1 MSSDPVPSLALPA
14 PASTATATA
23 PASTLTAPQLAK
35 AASTEQQQ
43 QPPPPATPQ
52 KPTQMAQQQHVTA
65 NHPASI
71 AAAATV
77 ALSATLLDPNEWN
90 ALASTSMVT
99 LDDLRTAFL
108 EQRQQQLKDLERT
121 HRESLRE
128 MLFMSESFDKADV
141 AGSPWKLGQSM
152 EVAEDDSRQDV
163 KAFLTNH
170 RLSLDNQTSIK
181 DYVLE
186 QPKAIREIVS
196 RELKTGPVELAPPP
210 TPTSATAP
218 SAADSQRDRDRQK
231 ELEQSNKAASHRSQA
246 VARAAAAV
254 QARAI
259 AEGVA
264 KIKPLTITAAESQGV
279 RVAPLQPGQV
289 PSFVIESTTPIAP
302 IVHGAGPSTASAVEP
317 SAAKTDLPTA
327 SSGDVNA
334 ESATP
339 AVKVESPGKTDSSP
353 SKAPNALDKAVSPV
367 PGLARNATAQS
378 AGLRIPP
385 SPMVVPTIPD
395 IIAAPPLHPTLQVL
409 APNPLSVTYAA
420 SLRPLPPDP
429 TRRITGVG
437 VGGGA
442 IHHRSGR
449 KISSLSNHSNVNSY
463 SSIAAAK
470 IGPAG
475 SGQADLYRWYVRAR
489 ASPGAGMVGKA
500 DKCLMTSD
508 WKVAFNEQRFVRAM
522 ARIEKLKAQGEWSFR
537 QPKKQK
543 GPVVRKAH
551 WDHLLE
557 EMKWLQTDFR
567 EERRWKMTVAFHLA
581 HEVAAWH
588 RARTAAERAAFC
600 VSVQRPYRR
609 RTVSDNV
616 EQQPSTQDSTDD
628 VGRSTAEHEA
638 AMEAEADEEM
648 PEIAPSKRVQDD
660 GPSASDSK
668 TEAAVVKACDDG
680 DVTMEGDEDAD
691 AAVTKAVEDALE
703 TTNEAASARAEEMD
717 ADGEDDDVD
726 ADADDVEAATAALVS
741 GEPAKPPQVE
751 VVREP
756 LAQPEPMPTLS
767 AGSQPT
773 ATSATPADL
782 ANKEA
787 QTSDGKL
794 TNALRPEPKDAESTL
809 TAELP
814 PQLLAT
820 LRAPIFS
827 TNVTTTVVSPAALLE
842 SLDPEAAAALL
853 GIEVG
858 DLSNAADLLEP
869 GSLSFSKMFPELPLY
884 GGVSLPDPSSKS
896 DRRWDEGSLNQPP
909 RLTHVTKLLDS
920 RPLLVSTLEP
930 SKNRANG
937 RWLPDSDW
945 VVAAEQSDPLR
956 GVTDGADA
964 GLPPMP
970 GSLLFARKSNRA
982 AKETNNPAST
992 NPAEPAQPGARAA
1005 LFMWTPDE
1013 DNYLM
1018 TLAKQYHNNWS
1029 LVADLFNSTR
1039 LNTAT
1044 DKREP
1049 WDCYDRCRRIQQAA
1063 EEGKPP
1069 PGPPQLPPAA
1079 AEADK
1084 DKDKKGDGKDAG
1096 DASASKR
1103 DKLSKKLGS
1112 KYDGSKRKLRR
1123 SNLMEVMRKSAKRRE
1138 ASKQAQQTQQTKKV
1152 NLNTHETHAQIKAGP
1167 AITPQSLSAL
1177 KAERDQAALRQ
1188 YYEQQRAQLAYQQQQ
1203 QQQQRLL
1210 AQQAQAQRMAQQQAA
1225 GATPGQAVTTA
1236 TQPGKPVVAA
1246 SVAGAGGPAALTLP
1260 PGSTPGIQP
1269 GQAAQ
1274 AQQKV
1279 VPGQGPAQQA
1289 PQQQQQPQQA
1299 QPQQAAQTQQQQPAQ
1314 QQQQQ
1319 QVQAQLQSQF
1329 QASQAAQM
1337 QNLYAQIQQQQR
1349 QQQQQ
1354 NQQLGQAAA
1363 GMGQVR
1369 PAVGP
1374 LTQQQLATLTPQQQ
1388 QQYHAQLA
1396 AATAAAQQQQLRN
1409 QMAAVAAA
1417 QQGAQAGAGGVQG
1430 LPFQLPNAQAQA
1442 QFQLMQQQQQQ
1453 QQQQQN
1459 AMQQQQQQQQQ
1470 QNQPRPPNMQAQAQ
1484 AAALQMYQQQQRQAA
1499 QVQAQAQMRPP
1510 AQQPPQQQQQQ
1521 YGGVRPGGNTSLA
1534 NRPPP
1539 VPTATGQKQ
1548 SPQPP
1553 RPPTPSN
1560 GATGSTTG
1568 GNAAGSPSGMPATI
1582 QALQQQ
1588 LAISLATS
1596 NLSPEQINGLAIQL
1610 YKQAQQQQS
1619 QGGQIR
1625 PTPPPSQQGATV
1637 ARPPQQ
1643 ILNQAIQALAAQNQK
1658 NQQQQQQQQ
1667 QQGAGV
1673 AAGAKQASGV
1683 GQPRPPTPRPS

>member
-1 MSSDPVPSLALPA
+1 MSTDPVPSLALPA
-14 PASTATATA
+14 PATSAAIPTTSLTQSAALST
-23 PASTLTAPQLAK
+23 SEQ
-35 AASTEQQQ
+35 AASTASQKLL
-43 QPPPPATPQ
+43 PSVTPQ
-52 KPTQMAQQQHVTA
+52 PIPSQQHPPQQHVTA

-77 ALSATLLDPNEWN
+77 ALSATLLNPNEWN

-99 LDDLRTAFL
+99 LDDLRSAFL

-128 MLFMSESFDKADV
+128 LLFMSETFDKEEI
-141 AGSPWKLGQSM
+141 AGSPWKLGQTLQVS
-152 EVAEDDSRQDV
+152 EDDAREHV
-163 KAFLTNH
+163 KSFLDQH
-170 RLSLDNQTSIK
+170 HLALDMKKSIK
-181 DYVLE
+181 DHVLE
-186 QPKAIREIVS
+186 QPKVIRQRVS
-196 RELKTGPVELAPPP
+196 QELKTGPIEVAPPP
-210 TPTSATAP
+210 TPTSATPAGEV
-218 SAADSQRDRDRQK
+218 QRDRDLRR
-231 ELEQSNKAASHRSQA
+231 EVEQSNLHRSQA

-254 QARAI
+254 QTRAM

-264 KIKPLTITAAESQGV
+264 KIKPLTITAAETQGV

-289 PSFVIESTTPIAP
+289 PSFVIESSTPMAP
-302 IVHGAGPSTASAVEP
+302 I
-317 SAAKTDLPTA
+317 LPGID
-327 SSGDVNA
+327 S
-334 ESATP
+334 SATGSVDASTP
-339 AVKVESPGKTDSSP
+339 NLDAQAAITAAQASTPTIKVESTDNRDSSP
-353 SKAPNALDKAVSPV
+353 SKPSSALEKAVSPV
-367 PGLARNATAQS
+367 PGLARNASSQS
-378 AGLRIPP
+378 TSLRVPP
-385 SPMVVPTIPD
+385 SPMVVPTVPENIV
-395 IIAAPPLHPTLQVL
+395 APPLHPTLQVL

-429 TRRITGVG
+429 ARRITGAG
-437 VGGGA
+437 VSGGA

-449 KISSLSNHSNVNSY
+449 KIASSLSHSNANSY

-475 SGQADLYRWYVRAR
+475 SGQTDLYRWYVRAR

-543 GPVVRKAH
+543 GPVVRKSH

-588 RARTAAERAAFC
+588 RARSAAERAAFC

-609 RTVSDNV
+609 RTVSENV
-616 EQQPSTQDSTDD
+616 EQRAAEDAVDDVEMPDSTSSTQVHSNADASTKDAESVQPAQDAD
-628 VGRSTAEHEA
+628 VTMDEGE
-638 AMEAEADEEM
+638 EADE
-648 PEIAPSKRVQDD
+648 
-660 GPSASDSK
+660 
-668 TEAAVVKACDDG
+668 
-680 DVTMEGDEDAD
+680 
-691 AAVTKAVEDALE
+691 AVTQAVENALE
-703 TTNEAASARAEEMD
+703 TTEQAASARVEMD
-717 ADGEDDDVD
+717 ADGEDDEAD

-741 GEPAKPPQVE
+741 GEPAKPPIVQ

-756 LAQPEPMPTLS
+756 LPQPEPMPVLS
-767 AGSQPT
+767 AAHVSTEKQS
-773 ATSATPADL
+773 TSALPAHT
-782 ANKEA
+782 EA
-787 QTSDGKL
+787 TAAADGKL
-794 TNALRPEPKDAESTL
+794 ANALRSEPQDADSTL

-827 TNVTTTVVSPAALLE
+827 TSVTTTIVSPAELLE

-884 GGVSLPDPSSKS
+884 GGVSLPDANSKS

-930 SKNRANG
+930 SKNRAHG
-937 RWLPDSDW
+937 RWLSDSDW
-945 VVAAEQSDPLR
+945 IVAAEQSDPLR
-956 GVTDGADA
+956 GVADGADA
-964 GLPPMP
+964 GLPPLP

-982 AKETNNPAST
+982 AKDASGPVST
-992 NPAEPAQPGARAA
+992 TPAEPTQPDARAA

-1018 TLAKQYHNNWS
+1018 TLAKQYHSNWA

-1049 WDCYDRCRRIQQAA
+1049 WDCYDRCKRIEQAA
-1063 EEGKPP
+1063 AEGKPP
-1069 PGPPQLPPAA
+1069 PGPPPMPAPA
-1079 AEADK
+1079 VDADK
-1084 DKDKKGDGKDAG
+1084 DGKKGDGKDG
-1096 DASASKR
+1096 DASNAKR
-1103 DKLSKKLGS
+1103 DKLSKKMGS
-1112 KYDGSKRKLRR
+1112 KYDGSKRKQRR

-1177 KAERDQAALRQ
+1177 KNERDQAALRQ
-1188 YYEQQRAQLAYQQQQ
+1188 FYEQQRAQMAYQQQQ

-1210 AQQAQAQRMAQQQAA
+1210 AQQAQAQRMAQQG
-1225 GATPGQAVTTA
+1225 GASTPGQAA
-1236 TQPGKPVVAA
+1236 APAAQAGKPGAA
-1246 SVAGAGGPAALTLP
+1246 AAAGAANLTLP
-1260 PGSTPGIQP
+1260 IGSTSAALPG
-1269 GQAAQ
+1269 ATAQ
-1274 AQQKV
+1274 AQQKNV
-1279 VPGQGPAQQA
+1279 AGAASQQA
-1289 PQQQQQPQQA
+1289 VQQTPQQQAQQPAAAQMQA
-1299 QPQQAAQTQQQQPAQ
+1299 QQSQQQPT

-1319 QVQAQLQSQF
+1319 QVQAQLQSQL

-1337 QNLYAQIQQQQR
+1337 QTLYAQIQQQQ
-1349 QQQQQ
+1349 QQQQRQ
-1354 NQQLGQAAA
+1354 QTQQLNQAANLP
-1363 GMGQVR
+1363 QVR

-1396 AATAAAQQQQLRN
+1396 AATAAAAQQQQLRN

-1417 QQGAQAGAGGVQG
+1417 QQGGQI
-1430 LPFQLPNAQAQA
+1430 PMN
-1442 QFQLMQQQQQQ
+1442 QFQLMQQQQQGRPMQNPQ
-1453 QQQQQN
+1453 QQQQQ
-1459 AMQQQQQQQQQ
+1459 A
-1470 QNQPRPPNMQAQAQ
+1470 

-1499 QVQAQAQMRPP
+1499 QVQAQAQMRAPGAAGT
-1510 AQQPPQQQQQQ
+1510 AQQFAA
-1521 YGGVRPGGNTSLA
+1521 RPGGTP
-1534 NRPPP
+1534 RP
-1539 VPTATGQKQ
+1539 ASGGKQ
-1548 SPQPP
+1548 AQGRPSPSPQP
-1553 RPPTPSN
+1553 
-1560 GATGSTTG
+1560 G
-1568 GNAAGSPSGMPATI
+1568 GMPATV

-1610 YKQAQQQQS
+1610 YKQAQQQGTTNQAAGAS
-1619 QGGQIR
+1619 GVRPPAAGAGAGAGAGG
-1625 PTPPPSQQGATV
+1625 
-1637 ARPPQQ
+1637 RPPQQ
-1643 ILNQAIQALAAQNQK
+1643 VLNQAIQALAAQNQK
-1658 NQQQQQQQQ
+1658 NQQQAG
-1667 QQGAGV
+1667 GAAAGQNG
-1673 AAGAKQASGV
+1673 AAGAATGTAGGSPV
-1683 GQPRPPTPRPS
+1683 RPPTPRPS

>member
-1 MSSDPVPSLALPA
+1 MSSEPAPSLALPA
-14 PASTATATA
+14 PASTAS
-23 PASTLTAPQLAK
+23 ASTS
-35 AASTEQQQ
+35 ASTTLQPAKLTTTDQQQ
-43 QPPPPATPQ
+43 QPASTPQ
-52 KPTQMAQQQHVTA
+52 KLTSQPQQVPQSAPPPTSQPQQQQQVTA

-121 HRESLRE
+121 HKKSLRE
-128 MLFMSESFDKADV
+128 MLFMSETYDKAEV
-141 AGSPWKLGQSM
+141 AGSPWKLAQSM
-152 EVAEDDSRQDV
+152 EVAEDDSRVHVEDFMTQYQ
-163 KAFLTNH
+163 
-170 RLSLDNQTSIK
+170 LSLDNQKSIK
-181 DYVLE
+181 DHVLK
-186 QPKAIREIVS
+186 QPKALRDLVS
-196 RELKTGPVELAPPP
+196 RELKTGPVEVAPPP

-218 SAADSQRDRDRQK
+218 SAADAQRDHDRVK
-231 ELEQSNKAASHRSQA
+231 ELEQSKSADTHRSQA
-246 VARAAAAV
+246 VARAAATV

-259 AEGVA
+259 AEGVG
-264 KIKPLTITAAESQGV
+264 KIRPLTIAAAETQGV
-279 RVAPLQPGQV
+279 RVAPLLPGQV
-289 PSFVIESTTPIAP
+289 PSFVIESTTAVLPIA
-302 IVHGAGPSTASAVEP
+302 AGTDHAAATTSA
-317 SAAKTDLPTA
+317 TDLGA
-327 SSGDVNA
+327 DSS
-334 ESATP
+334 TP
-339 AVKVESPGKTDSSP
+339 AVKMESPGKTVSSP
-353 SKAPNALDKAVSPV
+353 SKGPNVLEKAVSPV
-367 PGLARNATAQS
+367 PGLARNATVQS
-378 AGLRIPP
+378 AGLRVPP
-385 SPMVVPTIPD
+385 SPTVVPTIPD
-395 IIAAPPLHPTLQVL
+395 NVVAPPLHPTLQVL
-409 APNPLSVTYAA
+409 APNPLSVIYAA

-429 TRRITGVG
+429 TRRITGAG
-437 VGGGA
+437 VSGGA

-551 WDHLLE
+551 WDHMLE

-588 RARTAAERAAFC
+588 RARTPVERASSC
-600 VSVQRPYRR
+600 ISVQRPYRR

-616 EQQPSTQDSTDD
+616 EQQTASQESTANSASGPVVQAAD
-628 VGRSTAEHEA
+628 VGD
-638 AMEAEADEEM
+638 DEEM
-648 PEIAPSKRVQDD
+648 PDAAPDCRLQAVKSSSPQKNAKVDGIAK
-660 GPSASDSK
+660 A
-668 TEAAVVKACDDG
+668 TEAA
-680 DVTMEGDEDAD
+680 DVTMDEGDDEAN
-691 AAVTKAVEDALE
+691 AAVTKAVDDAVE
-703 TTNEAASARAEEMD
+703 TTNEAASTRAKEVDEDGESDAAD
-717 ADGEDDDVD
+717 ADL
-726 ADADDVEAATAALVS
+726 DDVEAATAALVS
-741 GEPAKPPQVE
+741 GEPSKPPQVE

-756 LAQPEPMPTLS
+756 LPQSEPMPALS
-767 AGSQPT
+767 ADAQTAAATAPVEPST
-773 ATSATPADL
+773 EATSKDFNPSDSKL
-782 ANKEA
+782 A
-787 QTSDGKL
+787 
-794 TNALRPEPKDAESTL
+794 NALRSEPKNADTTL

-814 PQLLAT
+814 QQLLAT

-827 TNVTTTVVSPAALLE
+827 TNVTTTVVSPATLLK

-884 GGVSLPDPSSKS
+884 GGVSLPDPNSKS

-945 VVAAEQSDPLR
+945 VVAAKQSDPLR
-956 GVTDGADA
+956 GVADGSDA
-964 GLPPMP
+964 GLPPLP

-982 AKETNNPAST
+982 AKDTNHPAST
-992 NPAEPAQPGARAA
+992 TPAEPAQPDARAA
-1005 LFMWTPDE
+1005 MFVWTPDE

-1049 WDCYDRCRRIQQAA
+1049 WDCYDRCKRIQQAA
-1063 EEGKPP
+1063 DEGKPP

-1079 AEADK
+1079 AES
-1084 DKDKKGDGKDAG
+1084 DKDKKSDGKD
-1096 DASASKR
+1096 DAASSKR
-1103 DKLSKKLGS
+1103 DKLNKKLSS
-1112 KYDGSKRKLRR
+1112 KHDGSKRKLRR

-1138 ASKQAQQTQQTKKV
+1138 ASKQAQQTQQTKKA
-1152 NLNTHETHAQIKAGP
+1152 NLNTHETHAQLKAGP

-1188 YYEQQRAQLAYQQQQ
+1188 YYDQQRAQIAYQQQQ

-1225 GATPGQAVTTA
+1225 GGAAGQVVATSTP
-1236 TQPGKPVVAA
+1236 QPGKPVAA
-1246 SVAGAGGPAALTLP
+1246 AAAGAGAGVPAPLTLP
-1260 PGSTPGIQP
+1260 PGSTPALQVAQ
-1269 GQAAQ
+1269 QAAQ
-1274 AQQKV
+1274 KAAAPAQQS
-1279 VPGQGPAQQA
+1279 QQPAQQA
-1289 PQQQQQPQQA
+1289 SQTA
-1299 QPQQAAQTQQQQPAQ
+1299 QSQQQPAQ
-1314 QQQQQ
+1314 QQQNQQ
-1319 QVQAQLQSQF
+1319 QLQAQF

-1349 QQQQQ
+1349 QAQQQQQ
-1354 NQQLGQAAA
+1354 NAASLGQ
-1363 GMGQVR
+1363 VC

-1374 LTQQQLATLTPQQQ
+1374 LTPQQLASLTPQQQ

-1396 AATAAAQQQQLRN
+1396 AATATAAAQQQQLRN
-1409 QMAAVAAA
+1409 QMVAVAAA
-1417 QQGAQAGAGGVQG
+1417 QQSGVQG
-1430 LPFQLPNAQAQA
+1430 VPFQMPNAQAQA

-1453 QQQQQN
+1453 QQ
-1459 AMQQQQQQQQQ
+1459 A
-1470 QNQPRPPNMQAQAQ
+1470 RPANIQAQQ
-1484 AAALQMYQQQQRQAA
+1484 TAALQMYQQQQRQAA

-1510 AQQPPQQQQQQ
+1510 QQQQAQGGAAQGGQQQQQF
-1521 YGGVRPGGNTSLA
+1521 GAVRPVGGQQQRPPAGAGAQQVRPTNGGN
-1534 NRPPP
+1534 P
-1539 VPTATGQKQ
+1539 
-1548 SPQPP
+1548 
-1553 RPPTPSN
+1553 
-1560 GATGSTTG
+1560 
-1568 GNAAGSPSGMPATI
+1568 GMPATI

-1610 YKQAQQQQS
+1610 YKQAQQQQQQQQQAGAGAVGGS
-1619 QGGQIR
+1619 QSPMPQTVTAGQAR
-1625 PTPPPSQQGATV
+1625 PQAQAG

-1643 ILNQAIQALAAQNQK
+1643 ILNQAIQTLAAQNQK
-1658 NQQQQQQQQ
+1658 SQQQ
-1667 QQGAGV
+1667 QQGAG
-1673 AAGAKQASGV
+1673 AGGAGASGAGSPVQA
-1683 GQPRPPTPRPS
+1683 RPPTPRPPS

>member
-1 MSSDPVPSLALPA
+1 MSSDPVPSLSLPA
-14 PASTATATA
+14 PAATASTVT
-23 PASTLTAPQLAK
+23 PASAQSAQSSATEPQI
-35 AASTEQQQ
+35 
-43 QPPPPATPQ
+43 PPTTPQ
-52 KPTQMAQQQHVTA
+52 KPLQQAQLQPQQQQHVTA

-99 LDDLRTAFL
+99 LDDLRSAFL

-128 MLFMSESFDKADV
+128 MLFMSETYDKVDV
-141 AGSPWKLGQSM
+141 AGSPWRLGQSM
-152 EVAEDDSRQDV
+152 EVAEDDARPEV
-163 KAFLTNH
+163 TTFLEQY
-170 RLSLDNQTSIK
+170 RLSLDNQKSIK
-181 DYVLE
+181 DHVLD
-186 QPKAIREIVS
+186 QPKAIRESLS
-196 RELKTGPVELAPPP
+196 RELKTGPIELAPPP
-210 TPTSATAP
+210 TPTSTTAP
-218 SAADSQRDRDRQK
+218 SVGEAHRDRERQK
-231 ELEQSNKAASHRSQA
+231 ELEQNNRVALHRSQA

-259 AEGVA
+259 AEGVT

-289 PSFVIESTTPIAP
+289 PSFVIESTAPIASIP
-302 IVHGAGPSTASAVEP
+302 GVAITTDSTTPEMGLPSAPSGEVASTAI
-317 SAAKTDLPTA
+317 
-327 SSGDVNA
+327 
-334 ESATP
+334 
-339 AVKVESPGKTDSSP
+339 KVESPGKIASSP
-353 SKAPNALDKAVSPV
+353 SKSANALEKAVSPV
-367 PGLARNATAQS
+367 PGLVRNATAQS
-378 AGLRIPP
+378 AGLRVPP
-385 SPMVVPTIPD
+385 SPMVVPTLPD
-395 IIAAPPLHPTLQVL
+395 TVVAPPLHPTLQVL

-429 TRRITGVG
+429 TRRITGAG
-437 VGGGA
+437 IGGGA

-449 KISSLSNHSNVNSY
+449 KTSSLSNHANGNSY

-567 EERRWKMTVAFHLA
+567 EERRWKMAVAFQLA
-581 HEVAAWH
+581 RGVVAWH
-588 RARTAAERAAFC
+588 RARTPAERAALC
-600 VSVQRPYRR
+600 VPVQRPCRR
-609 RTVSDNV
+609 WTESENAEHPAASQENID
-616 EQQPSTQDSTDD
+616 EAMPPSSLLETGADEDMTEESASQQPTQAETSK
-628 VGRSTAEHEA
+628 RSDQEDIT
-638 AMEAEADEEM
+638 MDADEE
-648 PEIAPSKRVQDD
+648 
-660 GPSASDSK
+660 
-668 TEAAVVKACDDG
+668 
-680 DVTMEGDEDAD
+680 AD
-691 AAVTKAVEDALE
+691 AAVTKAVDDALE
-703 TTNEAASARAEEMD
+703 NANEAASARAEEID
-717 ADGEDDDVD
+717 ADGEEDDAD

-741 GEPAKPPQVE
+741 GEPTKPPSVE

-756 LAQPEPMPTLS
+756 LAQPATMPILTADS
-767 AGSQPT
+767 DPT
-773 ATSATPADL
+773 ASATADTGSVSKETQPAAEIQL
-782 ANKEA
+782 V
-787 QTSDGKL
+787 
-794 TNALRPEPKDAESTL
+794 NALRAAPKDANSTL
-809 TAELP
+809 TAEIP

-827 TNVTTTVVSPAALLE
+827 TNVTTTVVSPSALLE

-858 DLSNAADLLEP
+858 DLSNAAELLEP
-869 GSLSFSKMFPELPLY
+869 GTLSFSKMFPELPLY
-884 GGVSLPDPSSKS
+884 GGVSVPDPSSKS

-956 GVTDGADA
+956 GVADGADS
-964 GLPPMP
+964 GMPPMP

-982 AKETNNPAST
+982 AKDASNPTST
-992 NPAEPAQPGARAA
+992 TPAEPPQPDARAA
-1005 LFMWTPDE
+1005 LFAWTPDE
-1013 DNYLM
+1013 DSYLM
-1018 TLAKQYHNNWS
+1018 TLAKQYNNNWA

-1044 DKREP
+1044 DRREA
-1049 WDCYDRCRRIQQAA
+1049 WDCYDRCKRIQQAA
-1063 EEGKPP
+1063 DEGKPP
-1069 PGPPQLPPAA
+1069 PGPPQLPPTA

-1084 DKDKKGDGKDAG
+1084 DKNGSTDTAT
-1096 DASASKR
+1096 SKR

-1123 SNLMEVMRKSAKRRE
+1123 GNLMEVMRKSAKRRE

-1167 AITPQSLSAL
+1167 AVTPQTLSAL
-1177 KAERDQAALRQ
+1177 KAERDQAAIRQ
-1188 YYEQQRAQLAYQQQQ
+1188 YYEQQRAQAAYQQQH
-1203 QQQQRLL
+1203 RLL
-1210 AQQAQAQRMAQQQAA
+1210 AQQAQAQRMAQTAGGANGQVVTSAAQA
-1225 GATPGQAVTTA
+1225 
-1236 TQPGKPVVAA
+1236 GKPALAA
-1246 SVAGAGGPAALTLP
+1246 AAATGAGGPAPLSLP
-1260 PGSTPGIQP
+1260 PGNTPGS
-1269 GQAAQ
+1269 QAAQLVQ
-1274 AQQKV
+1274 AQQKAAA
-1279 VPGQGPAQQA
+1279 GQVQAQQA
-1289 PQQQQQPQQA
+1289 LPQPAPQAQAALPAAAQGAQAGQQQQQP
-1299 QPQQAAQTQQQQPAQ
+1299 T
-1314 QQQQQ
+1314 QQ
-1319 QVQAQLQSQF
+1319 QVQVQLQSQL
-1329 QASQAAQM
+1329 QASQM

-1349 QQQQQ
+1349 QQAA
-1354 NQQLGQAAA
+1354 NQQLAGQAA
-1363 GMGQVR
+1363 GMAQVR

-1388 QQYHAQLA
+1388 QQYHASLA
-1396 AATAAAQQQQLRN
+1396 AAAAQQQQLRN
-1409 QMAAVAAA
+1409 QMVAVAAA
-1417 QQGAQAGAGGVQG
+1417 QQGAAGGGVQG
-1430 LPFQLPNAQAQA
+1430 LPFQLPNPQAQA

-1453 QQQQQN
+1453 N
-1459 AMQQQQQQQQQ
+1459 AMQ
-1470 QNQPRPPNMQAQAQ
+1470 QNQPRPPNMQTQAQAQAQ

-1510 AQQPPQQQQQQ
+1510 QTAQGQAQQQQF
-1521 YGGVRPGGNTSLA
+1521 GAVRPGTAGVQQ
-1534 NRPPP
+1534 RPPP
-1539 VPTATGQKQ
+1539 VPATGAQNKGQ
-1548 SPQPP
+1548 QQA
-1553 RPPTPSN
+1553 RPPNAASN
-1560 GATGSTTG
+1560 GNG
-1568 GNAAGSPSGMPATI
+1568 AAAAGMPATI

-1610 YKQAQQQQS
+1610 YKQAQQQQQAAQS
-1619 QGGQIR
+1619 
-1625 PTPPPSQQGATV
+1625 GAQSPMAAGNQ
-1637 ARPPQQ
+1637 ARPPGQANARPSQQ

-1658 NQQQQQQQQ
+1658 NQQQQQQQPSPQ
-1667 QQGAGV
+1667 
-1673 AAGAKQASGV
+1673 AGAAQA
-1683 GQPRPPTPRPS
+1683 RPPTPRPS

>member
-1 MSSDPVPSLALPA
+1 MSTDPVPSLALPA
-14 PASTATATA
+14 PATAAPTPTSSAVQPAPST
-23 PASTLTAPQLAK
+23 S
-35 AASTEQQQ
+35 SSEQQQ
-43 QPPPPATPQ
+43 QPQTPTATTQKNASSISQQPAPPH
-52 KPTQMAQQQHVTA
+52 QQQQNVTA

-128 MLFMSESFDKADV
+128 LLFMSETYDKADV
-141 AGSPWKLGQSM
+141 AGSPWKLGQTLQ
-152 EVAEDDSRQDV
+152 VAEDDAREHV
-163 KAFLTNH
+163 KTFLDQYH
-170 RLSLDNQTSIK
+170 LSLDIQKSIQ
-181 DYVLE
+181 DHVLE
-186 QPKAIREIVS
+186 QPKAIRELVAQ
-196 RELKTGPVELAPPP
+196 ELKTGPVELAPPP

-218 SAADSQRDRDRQK
+218 SAGEAQRDRDLRK
-231 ELEQSNKAASHRSQA
+231 EVEQSNFHRSQA
-246 VARAAAAV
+246 VALAAAAV

-264 KIKPLTITAAESQGV
+264 KIKPLNITAAESQGV

-302 IVHGAGPSTASAVEP
+302 IASSASA
-317 SAAKTDLPTA
+317 AAVTDLDAEKATSQAAAETA
-327 SSGDVNA
+327 A
-334 ESATP
+334 ATP
-339 AVKVESPGKTDSSP
+339 VIKIESSDKAVSSP
-353 SKAPNALDKAVSPV
+353 SKASNALERAVSPV
-367 PGLARNATAQS
+367 SGLARNAATQS
-378 AGLRIPP
+378 TGLRIPP
-385 SPMVVPTIPD
+385 SPMVVPTVPETIP
-395 IIAAPPLHPTLQVL
+395 PPLHPTLQVL

-429 TRRITGVG
+429 TRRITGAG
-437 VGGGA
+437 VSGGA

-567 EERRWKMTVAFHLA
+567 EERRWKMAVAFHLA

-588 RARTAAERAAFC
+588 RARTTAERAAFC
-600 VSVQRPYRR
+600 VSVPRPYRH
-609 RTVSDNV
+609 RTVSDNI
-616 EQQPSTQDSTDD
+616 EQRAASDAPVDEAIPSS
-628 VGRSTAEHEA
+628 HPLEA
-638 AMEAEADEEM
+638 AAEAMDEDEAM
-648 PEIAPSKRVQDD
+648 PDETPV
-660 GPSASDSK
+660 
-668 TEAAVVKACDDG
+668 AAVQSDKTSTSANKVGTYSATSANAA
-680 DVTMEGDEDAD
+680 DVTMEGEGDAD
-691 AAVTKAVEDALE
+691 DAVAQAVDDALE
-703 TTNEAASARAEEMD
+703 TTNEAASARAEEMG
-717 ADGEDDDVD
+717 ADGEDDDAD

-741 GEPAKPPQVE
+741 GEPAKPPKVE

-756 LAQPEPMPTLS
+756 LAQPERMPTLV
-767 AGSQPT
+767 AAPEPT
-773 ATSATPADL
+773 ATSTAAASATSKDTQAADDKL
-782 ANKEA
+782 AH
-787 QTSDGKL
+787 
-794 TNALRPEPKDAESTL
+794 ALRSEPKDAESTL

-827 TNVTTTVVSPAALLE
+827 TSVTTTVVSPAALLE

-853 GIEVG
+853 GIEVS
-858 DLSNAADLLEP
+858 DLSNAADLLSP

-884 GGVSLPDPSSKS
+884 AGVSVPDANSKS

-945 VVAAEQSDPLR
+945 IVAAEQSDPLR
-956 GVTDGADA
+956 GVIDGSDA

-982 AKETNNPAST
+982 PKETSGPASST
-992 NPAEPAQPGARAA
+992 PAEPAQPDVRAA
-1005 LFMWTPDE
+1005 MFAWTPDE

-1018 TLAKQYHNNWS
+1018 TLAKQYHNNWP

-1039 LNTAT
+1039 LNTTT

-1049 WDCYDRCRRIQQAA
+1049 WDCYDRCKRIEQAA
-1063 EEGKPP
+1063 AEGKPP
-1069 PGPPQLPPAA
+1069 PGPPQLPPTAA
-1079 AEADK
+1079 DTDK
-1084 DKDKKGDGKDAG
+1084 DGKKGDGKDG
-1096 DASASKR
+1096 DASSSKR
-1103 DKLSKKLGS
+1103 DKLNKKLSS

-1138 ASKQAQQTQQTKKV
+1138 AGKQAQQTQQTKKV

-1177 KAERDQAALRQ
+1177 KTERDQAALRQ

-1210 AQQAQAQRMAQQQAA
+1210 AQQAQAQRMAQQQ
-1225 GATPGQAVTTA
+1225 GTGSTPGQAGAAPTQAGKAAVATA
-1236 TQPGKPVVAA
+1236 AGGVN
-1246 SVAGAGGPAALTLP
+1246 GAGNLTLP
-1260 PGSTPGIQP
+1260 PGSTPASQP
-1269 GQAAQ
+1269 GTGV
-1274 AQQKV
+1274 QQKAAPNQQV
-1279 VPGQGPAQQA
+1279 APQQHQQQTAQIQQ
-1289 PQQQQQPQQA
+1289 QQQQQPA
-1299 QPQQAAQTQQQQPAQ
+1299 QQ

-1319 QVQAQLQSQF
+1319 QVQAQLQSQL

-1349 QQQQQ
+1349 QQQQT
-1354 NQQLGQAAA
+1354 QQLGQAA
-1363 GMGQVR
+1363 GLGQVR

-1396 AATAAAQQQQLRN
+1396 AATAAAAQQQQLRN

-1417 QQGAQAGAGGVQG
+1417 QQGAQAGAGGVQD
-1430 LPFQLPNAQAQA
+1430 LPFSMPNAQA

-1453 QQQQQN
+1453 QPPQQN
-1459 AMQQQQQQQQQ
+1459 AMP
-1470 QNQPRPPNMQAQAQ
+1470 NQPRPPHLQQAQAQAQ
-1484 AAALQMYQQQQRQAA
+1484 AAALQLYQQQQRQAA

-1510 AQQPPQQQQQQ
+1510 QTAQQQQQQ
-1521 YGGVRPGGNTSLA
+1521 FVRPA
-1534 NRPPP
+1534 NNGQRPPP
-1539 VPTATGQKQ
+1539 VPTAAGQNKPGQ
-1548 SPQPP
+1548 QQQA
-1553 RPPTPSN
+1553 RPPTPTN
-1560 GATGSTTG
+1560 GAAAGTGSPG
-1568 GNAAGSPSGMPATI
+1568 VAAAAAPGMPATV

-1610 YKQAQQQQS
+1610 YKQAQQQQ
-1619 QGGQIR
+1619 QQQQQQQAAAAGGQSPISANR
-1625 PTPPPSQQGATV
+1625 TMAQAG

-1658 NQQQQQQQQ
+1658 S
-1667 QQGAGV
+1667 QGAKPG
-1673 AAGAKQASGV
+1673 AAQA
-1683 GQPRPPTPRPS
+1683 RPPTPRPT

>member
-1 MSSDPVPSLALPA
+1 MSSEPAPSLALPA
-14 PASTATATA
+14 PASTASDSTS
-23 PASTLTAPQLAK
+23 ASTTLQPAKLT
-35 AASTEQQQ
+35 TTDQQQ
-43 QPPPPATPQ
+43 QPASTPQ
-52 KPTQMAQQQHVTA
+52 KLTSQPQQVPQPAPPPTSQPQPQQQQQVTA

-121 HRESLRE
+121 HKESLRE
-128 MLFMSESFDKADV
+128 MLFMSETYDKAEV
-141 AGSPWKLGQSM
+141 AGSPWKLAQSM
-152 EVAEDDSRQDV
+152 EVAEDDSRVHVEDFMTQYQ
-163 KAFLTNH
+163 
-170 RLSLDNQTSIK
+170 LSLDNQKSIK
-181 DYVLE
+181 DHVLK
-186 QPKAIREIVS
+186 QPKALRDLVS
-196 RELKTGPVELAPPP
+196 RELKTGPVEVAPPP
-210 TPTSATAP
+210 TPTCATVP
-218 SAADSQRDRDRQK
+218 SAADAQRDHDRVK
-231 ELEQSNKAASHRSQA
+231 ELEQSKSADTHRSQA
-246 VARAAAAV
+246 VARAAATV

-259 AEGVA
+259 AEGVG
-264 KIKPLTITAAESQGV
+264 KIRPLTIAAAETQGV
-279 RVAPLQPGQV
+279 RVAPLLPGQV
-289 PSFVIESTTPIAP
+289 PSFVIESTTAVLPIA
-302 IVHGAGPSTASAVEP
+302 AGTDPAAATTSA
-317 SAAKTDLPTA
+317 TDLGA
-327 SSGDVNA
+327 DSS
-334 ESATP
+334 TP
-339 AVKVESPGKTDSSP
+339 AIKMESPGKTVSSP
-353 SKAPNALDKAVSPV
+353 SKGPNVLEKAVSPV
-367 PGLARNATAQS
+367 PGLARNTTVQS
-378 AGLRIPP
+378 AGLRVPP
-385 SPMVVPTIPD
+385 SPTVVPTD
-395 IIAAPPLHPTLQVL
+395 NVVAPPLHPTLQVL

-420 SLRPLPPDP
+420 SLLPLPPDP
-429 TRRITGVG
+429 TRRITGAG
-437 VGGGA
+437 VSGGA
-442 IHHRSGR
+442 IHHRGGR
-449 KISSLSNHSNVNSY
+449 KISSLANHSNVNSY

-475 SGQADLYRWYVRAR
+475 SGQADMYRWYVRAR

-543 GPVVRKAH
+543 GPAVRKAH

-588 RARTAAERAAFC
+588 RARTPVERASSC
-600 VSVQRPYRR
+600 ISVQRPYRR
-609 RTVSDNV
+609 RTVLDNV
-616 EQQPSTQDSTDD
+616 EQQTASQ
-628 VGRSTAEHEA
+628 GSTANSASGPVVQA
-638 AMEAEADEEM
+638 ADAGGDEEM
-648 PEIAPSKRVQDD
+648 PDAAPDCRLQAVKSSSPQKNAEVDGIAK
-660 GPSASDSK
+660 A
-668 TEAAVVKACDDG
+668 TEAA
-680 DVTMEGDEDAD
+680 DVTMDEGDDEAN
-691 AAVTKAVEDALE
+691 AAVTKAVDDAVE
-703 TTNEAASARAEEMD
+703 TTNEAASARAEEVD
-717 ADGEDDDVD
+717 ADGESDAAD
-726 ADADDVEAATAALVS
+726 ADLDDVEAATAALVS
-741 GEPAKPPQVE
+741 GEPSKPPQVE

-756 LAQPEPMPTLS
+756 FPQSEPMPALS
-767 AGSQPT
+767 ADAQIAAATAPVEPST
-773 ATSATPADL
+773 EATSKDFNPSDSKL
-782 ANKEA
+782 A
-787 QTSDGKL
+787 
-794 TNALRPEPKDAESTL
+794 NALRSEPKNADTTL
-809 TAELP
+809 TAEFP
-814 PQLLAT
+814 QQLLAT

-827 TNVTTTVVSPAALLE
+827 TNVTTTVVSPATLLE

-853 GIEVG
+853 GIEVS

-884 GGVSLPDPSSKS
+884 GGVSLPDPNSKS

-956 GVTDGADA
+956 GVADGPGA
-964 GLPPMP
+964 GLPPLP

-982 AKETNNPAST
+982 AKDTNHPASAT
-992 NPAEPAQPGARAA
+992 PAEPAQPDARAA
-1005 LFMWTPDE
+1005 MFVWTPDE

-1049 WDCYDRCRRIQQAA
+1049 WDCYDRCKRIQQAA
-1063 EEGKPP
+1063 DEGKPP

-1079 AEADK
+1079 AEP
-1084 DKDKKGDGKDAG
+1084 DKDKKSDGKD
-1096 DASASKR
+1096 DAASSKR
-1103 DKLSKKLGS
+1103 DKLNKKLSS

-1138 ASKQAQQTQQTKKV
+1138 ASKQAQQTQQTKKA
-1152 NLNTHETHAQIKAGP
+1152 NLNTHETHAQLKAGP

-1188 YYEQQRAQLAYQQQQ
+1188 YYEQQRAQIAYQQQQ

-1225 GATPGQAVTTA
+1225 GGAAGQVVATSTP
-1236 TQPGKPVVAA
+1236 QPGKPVAA
-1246 SVAGAGGPAALTLP
+1246 AVAGAGAGVPAPLTLP
-1260 PGSTPGIQP
+1260 PGSTPALQVAQ
-1269 GQAAQ
+1269 QAAQ
-1274 AQQKV
+1274 KAAAPAQQ
-1279 VPGQGPAQQA
+1279 PQQPAQQA
-1289 PQQQQQPQQA
+1289 PQTA
-1299 QPQQAAQTQQQQPAQ
+1299 QSQQQPAQ
-1314 QQQQQ
+1314 QQQNQQ
-1319 QVQAQLQSQF
+1319 QLQAQF
-1329 QASQAAQM
+1329 HASQAAQM

-1349 QQQQQ
+1349 QAQQQQQ
-1354 NQQLGQAAA
+1354 NAASL
-1363 GMGQVR
+1363 GQVR

-1374 LTQQQLATLTPQQQ
+1374 LTPQQLASLTPQQQ

-1396 AATAAAQQQQLRN
+1396 AAAAAAQQQQLRN

-1417 QQGAQAGAGGVQG
+1417 QQSGVHG
-1430 LPFQLPNAQAQA
+1430 VPFQMPNAQAQA

-1453 QQQQQN
+1453 QQ
-1459 AMQQQQQQQQQ
+1459 A
-1470 QNQPRPPNMQAQAQ
+1470 RPANIQAQQ

-1510 AQQPPQQQQQQ
+1510 QQQQAQGGAAQGGQQQQQF
-1521 YGGVRPGGNTSLA
+1521 GAVRPVGGQQQRPPAGAGAQQVRPVNGGN
-1534 NRPPP
+1534 P
-1539 VPTATGQKQ
+1539 
-1548 SPQPP
+1548 
-1553 RPPTPSN
+1553 
-1560 GATGSTTG
+1560 
-1568 GNAAGSPSGMPATI
+1568 GMPATI

-1610 YKQAQQQQS
+1610 YKQAQQQQ
-1619 QGGQIR
+1619 
-1625 PTPPPSQQGATV
+1625 
-1637 ARPPQQ
+1637 
-1643 ILNQAIQALAAQNQK
+1643 
-1658 NQQQQQQQQ
+1658 QQQQA
-1667 QQGAGV
+1667 GAGG
-1673 AAGAKQASGV
+1673 AGASGAGSPVQARPST
-1683 GQPRPPTPRPS
+1683 PRPPS